1 MPKTSERESGR
12 ATVLVRAEGREGE
25 RWKNPSHDLPI
36 SRSPVFCAL
45 LSLLAAACI
54 PAAHA
59 QPYPSKPV
67 RIIVGFAA
75 GGPSDIVAR
84 LMAQQ
89 LTERLGRQVVVEN
102 RPGATGMIGAEI
114 VAKAP
119 PDGHALYLAS
129 QTTHAV
135 APYMYAKAPYDPL
148 KDFSTVVLVAHN
160 PLLAVVHPSLGV
172 KSIKELVALAKRR
185 PGDLNFATGGQ
196 GSSPHMSVELLKS
209 MTGINMVAV
218 HYKGDGAA
226 IADLLGGQVPMMFAS
241 IAGLLPHARSGRLKG
256 IAITGAKRSANA
268 PEFPTI
274 QEELGLKGYEV
285 VTWFGL
291 LATAGTPADIVNRLN
306 REVVQSLSEQ
316 AVRDSI
322 AKLGMEI
329 VGNTP
334 EQYAVFLREENV
346 KWGKMVRALNLKAE

>member
-1 MPKTSERESGR
+1 MK
-12 ATVLVRAEGREGE
+12 
-25 RWKNPSHDLPI
+25 
-36 SRSPVFCAL
+36 RSVVGLMLMAGCV
-45 LSLLAAACI
+45 SV
-54 PAAHA
+54 AHT
-59 QPYPSKPV
+59 QSYPTKPV
-67 RIIVGFAA
+67 RVIVGFAA

-89 LTERLGRQVVVEN
+89 LTDRLGRQVVVEN
-102 RPGATGMIGAEI
+102 RPGATGTIGAEL
-114 VAKAP
+114 VAKAA

-135 APYMYAKAPYDPL
+135 APYMYAKVGYDPI

-160 PLLAVVHPSLGV
+160 PLLAVTHPSLGI
-172 KSIKELVALAKRR
+172 KSIKELVAMARKR

-209 MTGINMVAV
+209 MTGIKMEAI

-226 IADLLGGQVPMMFAS
+226 IGELLGGQVPIMFAS
-241 IAGLLPHARSGRLKG
+241 IAGLLPHARSGKLRG
-256 IAITGAKRSANA
+256 IAITGAKRSTIA
-268 PEFPTI
+268 PEYPTI

-285 VTWFGL
+285 VTWFGIL
-291 LATAGTPADIVNRLN
+291 TTAGTPNEIVNRLN
-306 REVVQSLSEQ
+306 KEIVQSLSVPTVKE
-316 AVRDSI
+316 SI

-334 EQYAVFLREENV
+334 EQYAAFLKEENV
-346 KWGKMVRALNLKAE
+346 KWGNMVKRLNLKAQ

>member
-36 SRSPVFCAL
+36 ARSPVFCAL

-54 PAAHA
+54 PAALA

-256 IAITGAKRSANA
+256 IAITGARRSANA

-285 VTWFGL
+285 VTLFGL

>member
-1 MPKTSERESGR
+1 MKRSG
-12 ATVLVRAEGREGE
+12 VGLV
-25 RWKNPSHDLPI
+25 
-36 SRSPVFCAL
+36 
-45 LSLLAAACI
+45 LLALGMSAAY
-54 PAAHA
+54 A
-59 QPYPSKPV
+59 QSYPSKPV

-89 LTERLGRQVVVEN
+89 LSERLGRQVIVDN

-119 PDGHALYLAS
+119 PDGYSLYLAS

-135 APYMYAKAPYDPL
+135 APYMYSKPLYDPL
-148 KDFSTVVLVAHN
+148 KEFSTVVLVSHN
-160 PLLAVVHPSLGV
+160 PLLAVAHPSLGV

-209 MTGINMVAV
+209 LTGIKMQPI

-226 IADLLGGQVPMMFAS
+226 IGELVGGQVPIMFAS
-241 IAGLLPHARSGRLKG
+241 IAGLLPYAKSGKLRGL
-256 IAITGAKRSANA
+256 AITGSKRSATA
-268 PEFPTI
+268 PEYPTI
-274 QEELGLKGYEV
+274 QEELALPGYEV

-291 LATAGTPADIVNRLN
+291 LTTAGTPAEIVSRLN
-306 REVVQSLSEQ
+306 KEVVQALSEQ
-316 AVRDSI
+316 SVKDSI
-322 AKLGMEI
+322 AKLGMET
-329 VGNTP
+329 VGNSP
-334 EQYAVFLREENV
+334 SEYAAFLRSENV
-346 KWGKMVRALNLKAE
+346 KWGKMVKSLGLKAE